1 MDPKANMWPK
11 MTQVMLSVR
20 IPFNDV
26 IAPFGES
33 VDKIALTFRI
43 KENDIA
49 ISYTV
54 LRPAAKKQNGS

>member
-1 MDPKANMWPK
+1 
-11 MTQVMLSVR
+11 MLSVR

-43 KENDIA
+43 KENDIDRTQCFDLQQKSKMGVNL
-49 ISYTV
+49 I
-54 LRPAAKKQNGS
+54 PI